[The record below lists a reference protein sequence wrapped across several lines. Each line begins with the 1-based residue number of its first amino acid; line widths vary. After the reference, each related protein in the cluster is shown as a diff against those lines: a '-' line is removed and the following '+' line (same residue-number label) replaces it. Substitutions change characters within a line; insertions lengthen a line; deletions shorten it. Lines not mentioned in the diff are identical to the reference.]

1 MKIETKMRYALMPVD
16 MAITKKQKLKR
27 VSEEEE
33 KSEHLN
39 TLV

>member
-1 MKIETKMRYALMPVD
+1 

-39 TLV
+39 TLVWM